1 MAQEGADVAW
11 STREL
16 ADLAGTTVNTVRHY
30 HRLGLLEEPTRRYNG
45 YKQYG
50 IEDLVRLLRIRRL
63 VGLGVPLAQIQSI
76 SSDGDNGSQV
86 LRQVD
91 TYLAAEVERLR
102 KVRSDIAAILRDGG
116 PADTPSAFG
125 AVAPRLSSSDSSLL
139 HVIAQLCDEDAL
151 ADLKR
156 MLESDPDPVDPEFD
170 ALPAEADEATRQ
182 RLAESLTPTLVR
194 HLFDYPWLSDPAA
207 RLVKSENVTRQTFV
221 DAVVD
226 LYNPA
231 QIDVL
236 GRASILAQEQMRL
249 AHKIDDATSA
259 A

>member
-1 MAQEGADVAW
+1 MAGVAQEGADVAW

-16 ADLAGTTVNTVRHY
+16 ADLAGTTVNTIRHY

-50 IEDLVRLLRIRRL
+50 IEDFVRLLRIRRL

-91 TYLAAEVERLR
+91 TSLAAEVERLR

-116 PADTPSAFG
+116 SADTPSGFG
-125 AVAPRLSSSDSSLL
+125 AVAPRLSPSDSSLL
-139 HVIAQLCDEDAL
+139 HVITQLCDEDAL
-151 ADLKR
+151 ADLKN
-156 MLESDPDPVDPEFD
+156 MLESDPGPVDQEFD

-194 HLFDYPWLSDPAA
+194 HLVDYPWLSDPAA
-207 RLVKSENVTRQTFV
+207 RLVKSEHVTRQTFV
-221 DAVVD
+221 DAVID
-226 LYNPA
+226 LYNAA

-236 GRASILAQEQMRL
+236 VRAGLLAQKQLRL
-249 AHKIDDATSA
+249 AHKD
-259 A
+259 

>member
-1 MAQEGADVAW
+1 VAGLAQEGADVAW

-50 IEDLVRLLRIRRL
+50 VEDLVRLLRIRRL
-63 VGLGVPLAQIQSI
+63 VGLGVPLAQIESI

-91 TYLAAEVERLR
+91 TYLAAEVERLQ
-102 KVRSDIAAILRDGG
+102 KVRFDIAAILRDGG
-116 PADTPSAFG
+116 PADAPSGFG
-125 AVAPRLSSSDSSLL
+125 SVAPRLSSSDSSLL
-139 HVIAQLCDEDAL
+139 HVIAQLCDQDAL

-156 MLESDPDPVDPEFD
+156 MLDSDPDPVDQDFD

-182 RLAESLTPTLVR
+182 RLAERLTPTLVR
-194 HLFDYPWLSDPAA
+194 HLVDYPWLSDPAA
-207 RLVKSENVTRQTFV
+207 RLVKSEHVTRQTFV

-226 LYNPA
+226 LYNAA

-236 GRASILAQEQMRL
+236 GRAGILAQAQIPRR
-249 AHKIDDATSA
+249 
-259 A
+259 